1 MKLIIKLWG
10 VLLCGLMIAAC
21 SGSDAYQG
29 EWSATDN
36 SGNEFVINFEPKSL
50 MITDASG
57 QTEESGYTQRR
68 ISTVNGVSTYGIQL
82 SGGDEYEI
90 TFPDPKNDNRALF
103 IRSATESSFGG
114 FLTITESESLMFTL
128 TR

>member
-1 MKLIIKLWG
+1 MMRIIKLCG
-10 VLLCGLMIAAC
+10 IFLLGLIIAAC

-29 EWSATDN
+29 EWHATDN
-36 SGNEFVINFEPKSL
+36 TGNEFVVNFEPKLL
-50 MITDASG
+50 MITDAGG
-57 QTEESGYTQRR
+57 QVEERAYTQHR

-90 TFPDPKNDNRALF
+90 TFPDPKNDDRALF
-103 IRSATESSFGG
+103 IRSAAESTFGG